1 MKSITQ
7 MWLLVL
13 GTVSACAAFQK
24 VNPEPVS
31 PEEARDAAE
40 TARLLQMTFFFLLPY
55 VVFIA
60 VMAFIGRFRVRIGE
74 AFKQMRVMAVAI
86 VPAIETRD

>member
-1 MKSITQ
+1 MDATAQ

-13 GTVSACAAFQK
+13 GTIGACAAFQK

-40 TARLLQMTFFFLLPY
+40 TARLLEMTFWFLLPY
-55 VVFIA
+55 VVLIA
-60 VMAFIGRFRVRIGE
+60 FLAYTGRFRRRVTEAVKQVR
-74 AFKQMRVMAVAI
+74 AAI
-86 VPAIETRD
+86 VPATETRD